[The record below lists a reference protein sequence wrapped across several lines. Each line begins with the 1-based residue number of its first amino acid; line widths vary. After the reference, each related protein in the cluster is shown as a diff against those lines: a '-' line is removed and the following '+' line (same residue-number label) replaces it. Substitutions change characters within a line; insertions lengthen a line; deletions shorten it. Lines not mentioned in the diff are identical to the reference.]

1 MQVHGRLHGAC
12 LGLVALGIALA
23 GVAFVYANLRG
34 RKRRRTEADREI
46 ARDQWGE
53 EEVR

>member
-1 MQVHGRLHGAC
+1 MADFS
-12 LGLVALGIALA
+12 GLVWVLVAVGIALA
-23 GVAFVYANLRG
+23 GVAFVYANMRG
-34 RKRRRTEADREI
+34 RTGRRTEADRQT

>member
-1 MQVHGRLHGAC
+1 MADFS
-12 LGLVALGIALA
+12 GLVWVMVALGIALA

-34 RKRRRTEADREI
+34 RKRARTEADRQV
-46 ARDQWGE
+46 AREQWGK

>member
-1 MQVHGRLHGAC
+1 MADFS
-12 LGLVALGIALA
+12 GLVWVLVAVGIALA
-23 GVAFVYANLRG
+23 GLAFVYANLRG
-34 RKRRRTEADREI
+34 RKRRRTETDRQT